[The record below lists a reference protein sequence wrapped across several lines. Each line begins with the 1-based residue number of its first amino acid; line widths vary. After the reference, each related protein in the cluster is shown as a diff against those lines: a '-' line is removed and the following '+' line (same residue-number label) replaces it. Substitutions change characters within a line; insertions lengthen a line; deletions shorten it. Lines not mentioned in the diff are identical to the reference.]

1 MARLLDFEVLICDP
15 REEFVYGWEDQHGR
29 FVPGMPDE
37 AVLNIHTDER
47 TAIVCLT
54 HDPRLDDMALL
65 TALNST
71 AFYIGALGSRVNTQK
86 RRENLTALGLS
97 ADAIARLHGADRPA
111 HRQPYAGGNCAV
123 ADGGNCCDQERGGTD
138 AEKAVGS
145 GGRVTVTAI
154 VLAAGQGSRFRTEAG
169 ADQDKLLAACVGLDG
184 ISRPV
189 IEQVL
194 RNLPERVVTRWL
206 VTSPERGEVIRLAE
220 AYGCQVVL
228 LDSSGMGDSIAA
240 AVKASGAADGWLVVL
255 GDMPFIQSS
264 SIERV
269 IASVEGVTVP
279 VSAGSTGT
287 RWLSITGLGRR

>member
-1 MARLLDFEVLICDP
+1 M
-15 REEFVYGWEDQHGR
+15 
-29 FVPGMPDE
+29 
-37 AVLNIHTDER
+37 
-47 TAIVCLT
+47 
-54 HDPRLDDMALL
+54 
-65 TALNST
+65 
-71 AFYIGALGSRVNTQK
+71 
-86 RRENLTALGLS
+86 
-97 ADAIARLHGADRPA
+97 
-111 HRQPYAGGNCAV
+111 
-123 ADGGNCCDQERGGTD
+123 
-138 AEKAVGS
+138 
-145 GGRVTVTAI
+145 TVTAI
-154 VLAAGQGSRFRTEAG
+154 VLAAGQGSRFRAEAG

-184 ISRPV
+184 VRRPV

-269 IASVEGVTVP
+269 IDALEEGAISVP
-279 VSAGSTGT
+279 VQAGEYGHPVAFDRAFGPGLLVLVGDRGARSLFADAALREVPVLDPGVLWDVDTP
-287 RWLSITGLGRR
+287 RLLSFNAG